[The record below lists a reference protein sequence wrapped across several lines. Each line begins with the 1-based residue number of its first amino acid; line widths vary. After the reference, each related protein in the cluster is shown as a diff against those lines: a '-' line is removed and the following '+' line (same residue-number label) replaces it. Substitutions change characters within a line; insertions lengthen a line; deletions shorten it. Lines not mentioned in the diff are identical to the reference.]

1 MKLPP
6 MIMQWDGEALKPTR
20 RFQKIADQRL
30 VIGEVYRV
38 DPEEERSIASHN
50 HYFAA
55 ITEAWRNLPE
65 DTGERYPTSE
75 HLRKWAL
82 IKSGYR
88 DERSIV
94 CATKAE
100 AMRVAAFVRPLDEY
114 AVVIVSETVVLVYTA
129 KSQSSRAMGR
139 EAFQVSKDAVINL
152 LASLLN
158 TTPKQLTD
166 AATHSD
172 T

>member
-1 MKLPP
+1 MKPP
-6 MIMQWDGEALKPTR
+6 PLMMQWDGEALKPTR

-30 VIGEVYRV
+30 VIGEIYRV

-55 ITEAWRNLPE
+55 VNEAWRNLPE
-65 DTGERYPTSE
+65 DVAERYPTSE

-82 IKSGYR
+82 IKTGYR

-100 AMRVAAFVRPLDEY
+100 AARVAAFVRPMDEY
-114 AVVIVSETVVLVYTA
+114 AVITVSEAVVTIYTA
-129 KSQSSRAMGR
+129 KSQSARAMGK
-139 EAFQVSKDAVINL
+139 ETFLISKDAVINT
-152 LASLLN
+152 LASIIG
-158 TTPKQLTD
+158 TTTAALTS
-166 AATHSD
+166 AASNSD